1 MTPETQRECFF
12 GGMLSISSNF
22 ARGSYITT
30 AVLLTALSK
39 IILEVLSSIKTFM
52 DWVLGKTGLYLV
64 IVS

>member
-12 GGMLSISSNF
+12 GGMLSTSSNF

-39 IILEVLSSIKTFM
+39 IILEVLASIKTFM

>member
-1 MTPETQRECFF
+1 MTPETQCECFF

-39 IILEVLSSIKTFM
+39 IILEVLASIKTFM